1 MHSSRYTLILALM
14 RPQQKEVAMNY
25 LRSAL
30 GPVPQTEPLPGQV
43 ANSAGG
49 YSYGVDDWTRLDR
62 FLILGSEGG
71 SYYATERKLTKENAQ
86 AVLRCIAADG
96 PRVVKQLVDV
106 SEAGRAPKNDPAI
119 FVLALCMKA
128 DKPETRDAARA
139 AVPKVC
145 RIGTHILHL
154 AAFVNDLGGW
164 GRGTKRAFAQWYNAK
179 PASDLAYQLVKY
191 QSRDGW
197 SNRDLLR
204 LSHPK
209 ASTVDHAAL
218 YAWATGKDDVDLT
231 TVPPVVQMFES
242 FQTSSVLDDI
252 PTPGE
257 LAWVRDTGFP
267 REGLPTP
274 WLKRT
279 DVWEALLPK
288 MGLTALI
295 RNLATMTRIGLISTG
310 SAAASLVASRITDGE
325 ALRKSRVHPLA
336 VLQALKT
343 YQSGRSE
350 KGSSTWT
357 PVTRV
362 VDALDA
368 AFYQSFGNVE
378 RTGKR
383 FLLGLDVSGS
393 MSSLI
398 AGSSLSCREAA
409 TSMAMVTAAVEPEC
423 TVLAFDSAGGRSSW
437 TSAWGMP
444 AGVKLIDVSPRRRL
458 DDNLRVTS
466 QWGGGATDCALPF
479 TWALQ
484 NQKEF
489 DAFVVYTDS
498 ETYHGSVHPAQAL
511 KTYRKAVPG
520 AKSVVVGM
528 VSNGFSIADP
538 NDPGMLDVVGFDT
551 ATPNIMADF
560 FR

>member
-1 MHSSRYTLILALM
+1 
-14 RPQQKEVAMNY
+14 MNY

-49 YSYGVDDWTRLDR
+49 YSFGVDDWTRLDR

-96 PRVVKQLVDV
+96 LEVVKRLVAV
-106 SEAGRAPKNDPAI
+106 SDAGRAPKNDPAI
-119 FVLALCMKA
+119 FALALCMKA
-128 DKPETRDAARA
+128 ESAATRAAAQA

-145 RIGTHILHL
+145 RIGTHLMHL
-154 AAFVNDLGGW
+154 AAFVNELGGW
-164 GRGTKRAFAQWYNAK
+164 GRGTKRAFAQWYTGK
-179 PASDLAYQLVKY
+179 SASDLGYQLVKY

-197 SNRDLLR
+197 ANRDILR
-204 LSHPK
+204 LAHPK
-209 ASTVDHAAL
+209 APTVDHAAL
-218 YAWATGKDDVDLT
+218 FAWATGKDDVDLT

-242 FQTSSVLDDI
+242 FKVSGLLKDI

-257 LAWVRDTGFP
+257 LQWVRDTGFP
-267 REGLPTP
+267 REGLPTE

-310 SAAASLVASRITDGE
+310 SEAASLVASRITDGE

-357 PVTRV
+357 PVPRV

-368 AFYQSFGNVE
+368 AFYASFGNVE

-383 FLLGLDVSGS
+383 FLLALDVSGS

-398 AGSSLSCREAA
+398 AGSSLSAREASTA
-409 TSMAMVTAAVEPEC
+409 MAMVTAAVEPKC
-423 TVLAFDSAGGRSSW
+423 DIMCFSNGFVPCDL
-437 TSAWGMP
+437 
-444 AGVKLIDVSPRRRL
+444 SPRRRL
-458 DDNLRVTS
+458 DDNIRATRWL
-466 QWGGGATDCALPF
+466 GGGTDCSVPFLHALKY
-479 TWALQ
+479 Q
-484 NQKEF
+484 QDY

-498 ETYHGSVHPAQAL
+498 ETYAGISHPSACL
-511 KTYRKAVPG
+511 KKYRQVRVPG
-520 AKSVVVGM
+520 AKSAVVGM
-528 VSNGFSIADP
+528 VSNGFTLADP
-538 NDPGMLDVVGFDT
+538 NDAGMLDVVGFDT
-551 ATPNIMADF
+551 ATPNVMAAF
-560 FR
+560 FGG